1 MTNFCV
7 WSRSRLFWHG
17 AEADPLWSEPDLVL
31 PYPDPKS
38 PKKSGGSATLKVTVQ
53 HDIGIF
59 WTGTLQY
66 SVQDIIEVPIKIR
79 NAACELRQLLLSI
92 NLVWLVARARTR
104 DHALLE
110 LTKWCPKCLTLCQT
124 HLVLV
129 VLLLSSWTC
138 SEIDSVRSWGGC
150 YTRWGSSSCP
160 PHSYTHLYQRSLLS

>member
-79 NAACELRQLLLSI
+79 NAACDPCCGAGGAKIYATISAPGVLYGEQTTFFVYFS
-92 NLVWLVARARTR
+92 
-104 DHALLE
+104 
-110 LTKWCPKCLTLCQT
+110 T
-124 HLVLV
+124 HLKYLV
-129 VLLLSSWTC
+129 
-138 SEIDSVRSWGGC
+138 INSVVNPKGIISNPDPAPTFKEFRIQEKNWGVKI
-150 YTRWGSSSCP
+150 
-160 PHSYTHLYQRSLLS
+160 SLKEKFKMLI